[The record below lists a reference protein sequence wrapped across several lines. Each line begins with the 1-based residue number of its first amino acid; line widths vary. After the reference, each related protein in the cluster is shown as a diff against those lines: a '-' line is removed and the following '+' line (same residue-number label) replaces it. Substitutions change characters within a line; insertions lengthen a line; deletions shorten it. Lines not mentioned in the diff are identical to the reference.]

1 MCLNISWRWLWFGAL
16 FDFYHPFTEPSTMLE
31 YIEIDTPQFVSLL
44 ERLQEGSAQELPL
57 HVYV

>member
-1 MCLNISWRWLWFGAL
+1 
-16 FDFYHPFTEPSTMLE
+16 MLE